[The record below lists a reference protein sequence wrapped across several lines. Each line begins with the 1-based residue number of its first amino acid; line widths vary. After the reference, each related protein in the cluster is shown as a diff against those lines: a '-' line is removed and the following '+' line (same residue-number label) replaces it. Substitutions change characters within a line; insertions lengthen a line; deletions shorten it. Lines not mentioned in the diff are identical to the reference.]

1 MKMKSNQPSAVPSRA
16 YGQRR
21 RDPSKTKR
29 IRKMRVMPNFLPHV
43 EIESGPNPTAA
54 VIWLHGLGADG
65 NDFATVV
72 PQLQLNGCQAIRF
85 VFPHAPVMP
94 VTVNGGY
101 VMPAWYDILG
111 ANLLSQQ
118 DAVGIK
124 RSENAIAALLDRELD
139 RGISHEN
146 IVLAGFSQGC
156 AMALHTGLRYKQ
168 KLAGIVA
175 LSGYLPLA
183 DTLAHERSQ
192 ANLNTPIFIAHGTQ
206 DPVVVMD
213 RGEVSKNALI
223 ALGYSVQWKT
233 YVMGHSVHPDELADI
248 SKFLRDVLTA

>member
-1 MKMKSNQPSAVPSRA
+1 MKFKSIQGLRRAGGQKRRCPSS
-16 YGQRR
+16 
-21 RDPSKTKR
+21 TKL
-29 IRKMRVMPNFLPHV
+29 IRKIRAMPNFLPHV

-65 NDFATVV
+65 NDFAAVV

-85 VFPHAPVMP
+85 IFPHAPSMP

-111 ANLLSQQ
+111 ANLIYQQ

-124 RSENAIAALLDRELD
+124 RSQNAIAALIDRELG
-139 RGISHEN
+139 RGISHQN

-183 DTLAHERSQ
+183 DTFAHERSQ
-192 ANLNTPIFIAHGTQ
+192 ANANTPIFMAHGTQ

-213 RGEVSKNALI
+213 RGEESKNALI

-248 SKFLRDVLTA
+248 SKFFSDVLTA